1 MEKKTLIKSM
11 TGFGRAEEITDN
23 YKLSVEIKSVN
34 HRYLDLNIKMP
45 RRFFP
50 FEADIRNIV
59 KEYVSRG
66 KVDLFINYLDFKDK
80 AGGVYLNKNI
90 VEKYLDIGL
99 ELCKEYKI
107 VDDLKVS
114 HLLQLPDVI
123 SIDEPE
129 LDEDEI
135 KSRLFTVLK
144 KACKV
149 FLSTREAE
157 GEKLFTDMSS
167 KLKVLADTTENIDK
181 RYPEVL
187 EEYKAKLTLKVNELL
202 SGASI
207 EENRIATEVTLFAD
221 KIGIDEEV
229 VRLFSHIKAMNDEM
243 KLDTGIGRKL
253 DFLAQEMNREANTI
267 LSKSTDLNIADY
279 AIILKTEIEKIRE
292 QIQNIE

>member
-1 MEKKTLIKSM
+1 MIKSM

-229 VRLFSHIKAMNDEM
+229 VRLFSHIKAMDDEM

>member
-1 MEKKTLIKSM
+1 MIKSM

-129 LDEDEI
+129 LNEDEI